1 MLINFPAQLILQCSC
16 QVQLPEKIKCIHVS
30 LVWVL
35 KFMELL
41 PTFVCSIYTNTC
53 NIHAAYDKSAT
64 KHKGYPPNV
73 QLLKMPATINIVEK
87 KMHGRGNLSGMAT
100 QMKRT
105 PSTCSCAISNII
117 WSKVLTWA
125 NLQTVIPSTSVS
137 LQKWW
142 QDARKTIAGKKQ
154 KKFDSIVML
163 TSWSLWKER
172 NNRVFEKTSKPV
184 NVIFMEPSEHGPPFL
199 TCTLIFFF

>member
-1 MLINFPAQLILQCSC
+1 
-16 QVQLPEKIKCIHVS
+16 
-30 LVWVL
+30 
-35 KFMELL
+35 MELL

-87 KMHGRGNLSGMAT
+87 KNAWQGKPFRDGNTNEEDAQHLFTG
-100 QMKRT
+100 
-105 PSTCSCAISNII
+105 CAISNII

-125 NLQTVIPSTSVS
+125 NLQTLIPSTSVS

-199 TCTLIFFF
+199 TCTLIFFFQS